1 MEKTE
6 LFVRQ
11 VVADAIRE
19 QIKNPA
25 RAIVNAESG
34 FVAQRLREYGY
45 TGIAT
50 RYWNWVCIRLAN
62 REEFG
67 DEIYELQKQLDN
79 LDSKI
84 DMPAWG
90 TYGT

>member
-11 VVADAIRE
+11 VIADAIRE

-34 FVAQRLREYGY
+34 FVAQRLRDYGY
-45 TGIAT
+45 TGIA
-50 RYWNWVCIRLAN
+50 NSL
-62 REEFG
+62 
-67 DEIYELQKQLDN
+67 
-79 LDSKI
+79 S
-84 DMPAWG
+84 
-90 TYGT
+90 